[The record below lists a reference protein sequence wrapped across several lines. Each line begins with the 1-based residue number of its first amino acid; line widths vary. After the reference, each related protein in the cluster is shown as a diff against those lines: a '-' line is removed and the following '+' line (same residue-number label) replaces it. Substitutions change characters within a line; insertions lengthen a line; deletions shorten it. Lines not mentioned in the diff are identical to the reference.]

1 MGEVV
6 YEYIHP
12 FCVYILTEITRSIL
26 KFIENLDDEQS
37 VEFLTNVIS
46 DCKRHIKSVFSSN
59 SISYLTTASP
69 DMVTTAIKTITGFG
83 DIRYSN
89 SIKKYISNY
98 KPKVITNRFYDS
110 KYRGEV
116 RPKRLFEKSFIDL
129 TYTIK
134 KRSVKKSS
142 KNILGKILF
151 PFFNKQ

>member
-1 MGEVV
+1 
-6 YEYIHP
+6 
-12 FCVYILTEITRSIL
+12 
-26 KFIENLDDEQS
+26 
-37 VEFLTNVIS
+37 
-46 DCKRHIKSVFSSN
+46 
-59 SISYLTTASP
+59 
-69 DMVTTAIKTITGFG
+69 MVTTAIKTITGFG

-98 KPKVITNRFYDS
+98 KPKVITTRFYDS
-110 KYRGEV
+110 KYRGEI

-134 KRSVKKSS
+134 KRSVEKSS